1 MSASAPLG
9 RPSRNTGRV
18 EADCTSATSTGEV
31 VSVVISHAAAT
42 SFIHMQVLAATQVS
56 HSMRNT
62 GTDRGAKGESEWA
75 VCAAWAA
82 SALWSRLCWAA
93 SSVPWASAALN
104 QAASLSPFA
113 PLSVPVFRM
122 LWLTWVAA
130 NTCMWMND
138 VAAAWLMT
146 TLTTSPILVA
156 LVQSASTLP
165 VFLLGLPSGALADI
179 LDRRRYFIATQF
191 WVAAV
196 ALVLCVAILAGGMT
210 APLLLALTFAN
221 GIGLAMRWP
230 VFAAIVPELVS
241 RPQLPAALALNG
253 VAMNASRIIGPL
265 VAGAIIASAGSAW
278 VFVLNAVLSVISGL
292 VIMRWKRTH
301 VPSPLG
307 REKLPSAMRVGLQF
321 VRQSPRLR
329 AVLWRIAVFF
339 LHATALMALLPL
351 VAKGLDGGGAGT
363 FTLLLASMGAGAI
376 VAAMFVPR
384 LRQAMAR
391 DVLVLR
397 GTLLQAAA
405 MAVMAIAPNI
415 YVAVPAMVLA
425 GMAWITT
432 ANSLSVSAQ
441 LALPN
446 WVRARGMSIFQM
458 SIMGATAL
466 GAAVWGQV
474 ATVTSV
480 HLSLALAALTGV
492 MAMAL
497 VQRLVTDRHM
507 EEDLSPSQAFK
518 APVTTTPPQAGRVVV
533 TIEYTIDPA
542 RAAEFRTLMQE
553 SRRSRLRQGAL
564 SCDLLHDLADPARY
578 VEQIV
583 DESWTEHLRRFD
595 RVTASDVALR
605 ERKLAFHRGES
616 PPAVVRYLVER

>member
-1 MSASAPLG
+1 MPPFPSHESPRSTAP
-9 RPSRNTGRV
+9 PSSPHSR
-18 EADCTSATSTGEV
+18 SATGDQASDAPVPGSAARRSAIADETEA
-31 VSVVISHAAAT
+31 SVTAQLEQNS
-42 SFIHMQVLAATQVS
+42 
-56 HSMRNT
+56 
-62 GTDRGAKGESEWA
+62 
-75 VCAAWAA
+75 AA
-82 SALWSRLCWAA
+82 SGGLPA
-93 SSVPWASAALN
+93 SM
-104 QAASLSPFA
+104 SPFA

-122 LWLTWVAA
+122 LWLTWIVA

-156 LVQSASTLP
+156 LVQTASTLP

-196 ALVLCVAILAGGMT
+196 ALVLCVAVLAGGMS

-230 VFAAIVPELVS
+230 VFSAIVPELVG
-241 RPQLPAALALNG
+241 RAQLPAALALNG

-278 VFVLNAVLSVISGL
+278 VFVLNAALSVVSGL

-307 REKLPSAMRVGLQF
+307 REKLGSAMRVGVQF
-321 VRQSPRLR
+321 VRQSPRMR
-329 AVLWRIAVFF
+329 AVLWRIAIFF
-339 LHATALMALLPL
+339 LHATALLALLPL
-351 VAKGLDGGGAGT
+351 LARGLEGGGAGT

-376 VAAMFVPR
+376 TAAMFLPR

-391 DVLVLR
+391 DVLVMR

-405 MAVMAIAPNI
+405 TAVMAVAPNV
-415 YVAVPAMVLA
+415 YVAVPAMFVA

-446 WVRARGMSIFQM
+446 WVRARGMSIYQM
-458 SIMGATAL
+458 AIMGATAL

-474 ATVTSV
+474 ATWSDV
-480 HLSLALAALTGV
+480 HLSVAIAAATGAL
-492 MAMAL
+492 AMAL
-497 VQRLVTDRHM
+497 VQRWVADRSM
-507 EEDLSPSQAFK
+507 EEDLSPSHAFK
-518 APVTTTPPQAGRVVV
+518 APVVDIPPEAGRVVV
-533 TIEYTIDPA
+533 TIEYFIHPA
-542 RAAEFRTLMQE
+542 RSA
-553 SRRSRLRQGAL
+553 
-564 SCDLLHDLADPARY
+564 
-578 VEQIV
+578 
-583 DESWTEHLRRFD
+583 
-595 RVTASDVALR
+595 
-605 ERKLAFHRGES
+605 
-616 PPAVVRYLVER
+616 

>member
-1 MSASAPLG
+1 MPPQPRHDSGHSVFPAAPPASTLSPEE
-9 RPSRNTGRV
+9 S
-18 EADCTSATSTGEV
+18 
-31 VSVVISHAAAT
+31 AAAA
-42 SFIHMQVLAATQVS
+42 MDARNAEQVS
-56 HSMRNT
+56 T
-62 GTDRGAKGESEWA
+62 TLGES
-75 VCAAWAA
+75 AAQ
-82 SALWSRLCWAA
+82 R
-93 SSVPWASAALN
+93 
-104 QAASLSPFA
+104 ASLSPLA

-265 VAGAIIASAGSAW
+265 LAGAIIASAGSAW
-278 VFVLNAVLSVISGL
+278 VFVLNAVLSVLSGL

-307 REKLPSAMRVGLQF
+307 REKLPGAMRVGVQF
-321 VRQSPRLR
+321 VRQSPRIR
-329 AVLWRIAVFF
+329 AVLWRIALFF

-351 VAKGLDGGGAGT
+351 VAKGLDGGGGGAGT

-376 VAAMFVPR
+376 VAAMFLPR

-405 MAVMAIAPNI
+405 MAVMAIAPNV
-415 YVAVPAMVLA
+415 YVAVPAMVLG

-432 ANSLSVSAQ
+432 ANSLMVSAQ

-458 SIMGATAL
+458 AIMGATAL
-466 GAAVWGQV
+466 GAALWGQV

-480 HLSLALAALTGV
+480 HLSLALAALAGV
-492 MAMAL
+492 IAMAL

-518 APVTTTPPQAGRVVV
+518 VPVAATPPQAGRVVV
-533 TIEYTIDPA
+533 TIEYSIDPA

-564 SCDLLHDLADPARY
+564 SCDLLHDMADPARY

-616 PPAVVRYLVER
+616 PPEVVRYLVER